1 MAKKRGKIQTP
12 EVPDR
17 QRLFSLPI
25 VVRGA
30 REHNLRNV
38 NLELPR
44 NELICFTGVSG
55 SGKSSLAFDTLF
67 AEGQR
72 RYLESLSTYARQ
84 FVGQMPKPDV
94 DFLSGL
100 APAIS
105 ISQKSTGFNP
115 RSTVGTITELND
127 FLRVFFA
134 RCGTAHCPNCHKPL
148 SRLTQEQM
156 LQIIEKLPAGPYALL
171 VPLIRNQRGSHESLF
186 VSLERSG
193 FNRVR
198 IDGVSYTLE
207 NRPELDRSVKHSI
220 DVVYMHLD
228 LPLRDSAV
236 PDELPNAPSELA
248 RLVTAIEGALK
259 LGRGMFILAPDNP
272 GAASA
277 VGTQTKKPRGR
288 TAKANATS
296 SQANARDVNE
306 GFANQR
312 ITGSGA
318 TAPASVSDTLFA
330 ENFACSTCQQSYPE
344 PTPQLLSFN
353 SKQGA
358 CETCQGL
365 GIASY
370 FTEES
375 LVKDPEVSI
384 QKGAIPALGPWK
396 SLSMWVKRGLND
408 YVSSVRRLTKF
419 NQDLLKTSWKSI
431 PAEARRLLLFNQL
444 DGDFAISCPVFRPAD
459 QEFWNF
465 PGLAGYFSMLCDSN
479 PAHKERLEKY
489 MTQVDCPDCTGH
501 RLNPYARSIRVRTR
515 SEQFSER
522 SWCSISECA
531 EMSID
536 QAAAFF
542 EDVELTSTQQ
552 IIATEALKE
561 IRNRLRFLKDV
572 GLGYLSL
579 GRGAPSLSGGESQ
592 RIRLASQIGAGL
604 TGVLY
609 VLDEP
614 SIGLHP
620 RDNDKLLRSLKHL
633 RDLGNTLIVVEH
645 DEDTMRA
652 ADRLVD
658 FGPGPGV
665 KGGELISAGSLEEL
679 ACNPQ
684 SVTGGFLGRRLR
696 VRFPHSRRHGNG
708 KHIIVRGAAHHNLK
722 GIDVKFPLGMLVA
735 VTGVSGSGKSSLV
748 TDILSPALRNA
759 LNGAEDTPG
768 KHETLQGLEHLDKI
782 IDIDQSP
789 IGRTPRS
796 NPATYTKL
804 FDEIRDLFAELPESK
819 RRGFAPGTFSFNTE
833 LGRCTAC
840 DGHGANRLDMEFL
853 PDLWVP
859 CAVCEGRRY
868 NRATLQVLFK
878 GKSIADCLDLDVQQ
892 AIEHFGSIPNIVKK
906 LKTLADVGL
915 DYIKLGQPSPTLSGG
930 EAQRIKLARELSK
943 RSTGKTLIVLD
954 EPTTGL
960 HFHDI
965 DMLLGVL
972 QNLVDKGNT
981 VVVVE
986 HNLDLIQAADW
997 IIDLG
1002 PEGGAAGGQVICEGT
1017 PEEVASSPDS
1027 HTGVALKRYFEDH
1040 CTEEHASAEH
1050 GASIAASTKKV
1061 KKAKKATAKGK
1072 GASDES
1078 KTLAAQSDKEKSTAE
1093 TNNSCK
1099 IAMLDVQVVGASQH
1113 NLKNVD
1119 VTIPKN
1125 AMTVFCGYSGSG
1137 KTSMALE
1144 TIYAEGQRRFVESL
1158 NPYVRQFVGQM
1169 QKPSVE
1175 RIDGLSPAIAIEQR
1189 AMSHTPRST
1198 VGTVTE
1204 IQDYLRVLYARLG
1217 VMHCTQCDQPVESQ
1231 TIDQILDRWMQWIEE
1246 QLADPNGARRCML
1259 MAPVVPS
1266 SNQTL
1271 EKFFN
1276 ELQLEGYTRVRI
1288 NGQTREI
1295 GPEQGVVPKSVQE
1308 LQVVV
1313 DRFTLDQVDRNRL
1326 ADSAAIAMSLGNGI
1340 AQLAVVNEKLPEKR
1354 WIVQTHSLQS
1364 ACHVCGISYASLT
1377 PHHFSFNTSIGWC
1390 PSCSGL
1396 GVEQGADP
1404 ALFLH
1409 DHLSLLEGGFVMWP
1423 HREHPFSQGMLRA
1436 LARNANL
1443 PLQLPIGKWTSRQ
1456 RHVLLQGLP
1465 DVSISV
1471 FQSDVDPELEAA
1483 KDREVLRYRFRG
1495 LFPALELESKRSNE
1509 VRGMLWEV
1517 LADVPCRT
1525 CHGDRLRDQASHVR
1539 LFGRTIGSL
1548 MSEPIGELTLGIE
1561 GLKWDTRTQKIGGEL
1576 RREVEH
1582 RLKFLVDVG
1591 LEYLTLGRA
1600 ANTLSGGE
1608 SQRIRLASQLGTG
1621 LSGVLYVLDEPTIGL
1636 HPRDNGRLI
1645 RAMHKLRDLG
1655 NTVLVVEHDR
1665 DVIASSDEI
1674 RDFGPGA
1681 GPLGGRVVAQ
1691 GTPDEMSHSENS
1703 VTGPYLSGAKEIALP
1718 RQRQVN
1724 PYVADAANLPENWLR
1739 IKKALHN
1746 TLKSIDVDIPLKRL
1760 IAVTGPSG
1768 SGKSSLIQGILYPA
1782 LAQRLLRVNKRPG
1795 YFESIEGVDQ
1805 IGKVLQVDQSPLG
1818 ASPSSTPA
1826 TYVEVFDLIRNV
1838 FSKQPA
1844 ARQYYRDSFSFN
1856 TGYGRCSRCEGLG
1869 KIKVEMH
1876 FLPAVWIDCEECE
1889 GKRYKPEILSVK
1901 YKGFSIHDVLE
1912 MSAAEALKL
1921 FEDVPKIASM
1931 LDVMC
1936 RVGLDYIKLGQ
1947 SSSTLSGGESQ
1958 RVKLAAELCKPN
1970 DGKTLFLLDEP
1981 TTGLHFEDIRK
1992 LLHVLDELV
2001 NRGNTVLIIEHNL
2014 EVIRSA
2020 DWVIDLGPEA
2030 GREGGELVF
2039 AGTPEALVKYAK
2051 SAVAKGGKRSYT
2063 GEALADWESNR
2074 AKRK

>member
-1 MAKKRGKIQTP
+1 MIKKRTKK
-12 EVPDR
+12 ESSNVNDR
-17 QRLFSLPI
+17 QRLASLPI

-30 REHNLRNV
+30 REHNLRDV
-38 NLELPR
+38 ELELPR

-94 DFLSGL
+94 DYLSGL

-134 RCGTAHCPNCHKPL
+134 RCGTAHCPNCHNPL
-148 SRLTQEQM
+148 SRQTQDQM
-156 LQIIEKLPAGPYALL
+156 LQAIEKLPAGPYTLL
-171 VPLIRNQRGSHESLF
+171 VPLIRNQRGSHENLF
-186 VSLERSG
+186 VALERSG

-207 NRPELDRSVKHSI
+207 NRPDLDRAVKHSI
-220 DVVYMHLD
+220 DVVYMHLE
-228 LPLRDSAV
+228 LPLRDSPL
-236 PDELPNAPSELA
+236 PDELPDAPTELA
-248 RLVTAIEGALK
+248 RLRTAMEGALK
-259 LGRGMFILAPDNP
+259 LGRGLFILAPDNP
-272 GAASA
+272 GAGSA
-277 VGTQTKKPRGR
+277 VGTQAKKPRGR
-288 TAKANATS
+288 TAKTNS
-296 SQANARDVNE
+296 PQSQANKKDTTAGVP
-306 GFANQR
+306 NQGVPER
-312 ITGSGA
+312 GVA
-318 TAPASVSDTLFA
+318 APASLNDTLFA
-330 ENFACSTCQQSYPE
+330 ENFACAICQQSYSE

-365 GIASY
+365 GVASY
-370 FTEES
+370 FTEDS

-384 QKGAIPALGPWK
+384 QKGAIPALGQWK

-408 YVSSVRRLTKF
+408 YVSSVRRLTRF

-431 PAEARRLLLFNQL
+431 PAEARRLLLHNQL
-444 DGDFAISCPVFRPAD
+444 DGDVAISCPMFPPGD
-459 QEFWNF
+459 QDLWNF

-479 PAHKERLEKY
+479 PAHRERLEKY
-489 MTQVDCPDCTGH
+489 MTQVRCPDCSGH
-501 RLNPYARSIRVRTR
+501 RLSPYARAIKVRTR
-515 SEQFSER
+515 CEQFSEKP
-522 SWCSISECA
+522 WCSISDCA

-542 EDVELTSTQQ
+542 DDVDLTPTQQ
-552 IIATEALKE
+552 IIAAEALKE

-620 RDNDKLLRSLKHL
+620 RDNDKLLRSLKRL

-679 ACNPQ
+679 ASNPQ

-696 VRFPHSRRHGNG
+696 VRSPQSRRSGTG
-708 KHIIVRGAAHHNLK
+708 EHIVVQGAAHHNLR
-722 GIDVKFPLGMLVA
+722 GIDVKFPLGMLIA

-768 KHETLQGLEHLDKI
+768 NHRAIQGIEHLDKI

-943 RSTGKTLIVLD
+943 RSTGQTLIVLD

-965 DMLLGVL
+965 DLLLGVL

-997 IIDLG
+997 IIDMG
-1002 PEGGAAGGQVICEGT
+1002 PEGGAAGGLVICEGT
-1017 PEEVASSPDS
+1017 PEEVASNPDS
-1027 HTGVALKRYFEDH
+1027 HTGMALKRYFGDH
-1040 CTEEHASAEH
+1040 HSKDHDSADH
-1050 GASIAASTKKV
+1050 GTSIAASTKKL
-1061 KKAKKATAKGK
+1061 KKAKKATAKGE
-1072 GASDES
+1072 GSSDAPKE
-1078 KTLAAQSDKEKSTAE
+1078 LAAQIDREESTTE
-1093 TNNSCK
+1093 TNNAGK

-1113 NLKNVD
+1113 NLKNID

-1169 QKPSVE
+1169 QKPLVE

-1204 IQDYLRVLYARLG
+1204 IQDYLRVLFARLG
-1217 VMHCTQCDQPVESQ
+1217 VMHCTQCDQQVESQ
-1231 TIDQILDRWMQWIEE
+1231 TIDQILDRWMQWIDV
-1246 QLADPNGARRCML
+1246 QLADPDGARRCML
-1259 MAPVVPS
+1259 LAPVVPP

-1271 EKFFN
+1271 ERFLN
-1276 ELQLEGYTRVRI
+1276 ELQLEGYTRIRI

-1295 GPEQGVVPKSVQE
+1295 GPEQAVAPKSVRE
-1308 LQVVV
+1308 LQIVV
-1313 DRFTLDQVDRNRL
+1313 DRFALDQVDRKRL

-1354 WIVQTHSLQS
+1354 WTVLTYSLQS
-1364 ACHVCGISYASLT
+1364 ACHACGISYTSLT

-1404 ALFLH
+1404 ALFVH

-1423 HREHPFSQGMLRA
+1423 HRDHPFSKGMLRA
-1436 LARNANL
+1436 LARNADL
-1443 PLQLPIGKWTSRQ
+1443 PLDVPISKWTSRQ

-1465 DVSISV
+1465 DVSVSV
-1471 FQSDVDPELEAA
+1471 FKSDIEPELDAA
-1483 KDREVLRYRFRG
+1483 QDREVLRYQFRG

-1509 VRGMLWEV
+1509 VRSMLWEV

-1525 CHGDRLRDQASHVR
+1525 CNGDRLQEQASHVR

-1548 MSEPIGELTLGIE
+1548 MSEPIGELTAWIE
-1561 GLKWDTRTQKIGGEL
+1561 QLKWDARTQKIGGEL

-1681 GPLGGRVVAQ
+1681 GPLGGRVIAQ
-1691 GTPDEMSHSENS
+1691 GTPEEVLSSESS
-1703 VTGPYLSGAKEIALP
+1703 VTGPYLSGAKEISLP
-1718 RQRQVN
+1718 RQRQVT
-1724 PYVADAANLPENWLR
+1724 PFVKDEANVPTNWLR
-1739 IKKALHN
+1739 ISKAAHN
-1746 TLKSIDVDIPLKRL
+1746 TLKAINVDIPLKRL
-1760 IAVTGPSG
+1760 TAVTGPSG

-1782 LAQRLLRVNKRPG
+1782 LAQRLLRIKKRPG
-1795 YFESIEGVDQ
+1795 YFESIEGIDQ

-1826 TYVEVFDLIRNV
+1826 TYVEVFDLIRTV
-1838 FSKQPA
+1838 FSKQPSA
-1844 ARQYYRDSFSFN
+1844 KQYYRDSFSFN
-1856 TGYGRCSRCEGLG
+1856 TGYGRCSHCEGLG

-1889 GKRYKPEILSVK
+1889 GKRYKPEILAVT

-1921 FEDVPKIASM
+1921 FEDVPKIVNM

-1970 DGKTLFLLDEP
+1970 DGKTLYLLDEP

-1992 LLHVLDELV
+1992 LLQVLDELV

-2039 AGTPEALVKYAK
+2039 AGTPEALAKYAT

>member
-1 MAKKRGKIQTP
+1 VIKKRTKKEPTQ
-12 EVPDR
+12 VDDR
-17 QRLFSLPI
+17 QRLASLPI

-30 REHNLRNV
+30 REHNLRDV
-38 NLELPR
+38 DLELPR

-94 DFLSGL
+94 DYLSGL

-148 SRLTQEQM
+148 SRQTQDQM
-156 LQIIEKLPAGPYALL
+156 LQAIEKLPAGLYSLL
-171 VPLIRNQRGSHESLF
+171 VPLIRNQRGAHENLF
-186 VSLERSG
+186 VALERSG

-198 IDGVSYTLE
+198 VDGVSCTLE
-207 NRPELDRSVKHSI
+207 NRPDLDRSVKHSI
-220 DVVYMHLD
+220 DVVYMHLE
-228 LPLRDSAV
+228 LPLRDSPV
-236 PDELPNAPSELA
+236 PDELPDAPTELA
-248 RLVTAIEGALK
+248 RLRTAMEGALK

-272 GAASA
+272 GAAS
-277 VGTQTKKPRGR
+277 GTEVKKPRGR
-288 TAKANATS
+288 TAKPNVRQSPANERE
-296 SQANARDVNE
+296 ANEEVSKQGIPE
-306 GFANQR
+306 
-312 ITGSGA
+312 TGA
-318 TAPASVSDTLFA
+318 VAPAPVNDTLFA
-330 ENFACSTCQQSYPE
+330 ENFACSACQQSYSE

-365 GIASY
+365 GVASY
-370 FTEES
+370 FTEDS

-384 QKGAIPALGPWK
+384 QKGAIPALGQWK

-408 YVSSVRRLTKF
+408 YASSVRRVTRF

-431 PAEARRLLLFNQL
+431 PAEARRLLLHNQL
-444 DGDFAISCPVFRPAD
+444 DGDVTISCPMFPPGD
-459 QEFWNF
+459 QDLWNF

-479 PAHKERLEKY
+479 PTHRERLEKY
-489 MTQVDCPDCTGH
+489 MSQVLCPDCSGH
-501 RLNPYARSIRVRTR
+501 RLSPYARAIKVRTR
-515 SEQFSER
+515 CDRFAENPWR
-522 SWCSISECA
+522 SISDCA
-531 EMSID
+531 DMSID

-542 EDVELTSTQQ
+542 EEVELSATQQ

-579 GRGAPSLSGGESQ
+579 GRAAPSLSGGESQ

-665 KGGELISAGSLEEL
+665 KGGDLISVGSLEEL
-679 ACNPQ
+679 SSNPL

-696 VRFPHSRRHGNG
+696 VLSPKSRRSGNG
-708 KHIIVRGAAHHNLK
+708 LDLVVRGATHHNLK
-722 GIDVKFPLGMLVA
+722 GIDVRFPLGKLIA

-768 KHETLQGLEHLDKI
+768 KHQSIQGIENLDKI

-892 AIEHFGSIPNIVKK
+892 AIEHFGSIPKIVKK
-906 LKTLADVGL
+906 LQTLADVGL

-965 DMLLGVL
+965 DLLLGVL
-972 QNLVDKGNT
+972 QSLVDKGNT

-1002 PEGGAAGGQVICEGT
+1002 PEGGAEGGQVICEGT
-1017 PEEVASSPDS
+1017 PEFVASNSDS
-1027 HTGVALKRYFEDH
+1027 HTGVALKRYFQ
-1040 CTEEHASAEH
+1040 EHSDQFAAPADEGKKTKKASAK
-1050 GASIAASTKKV
+1050 GLSNSNSKK
-1061 KKAKKATAKGK
+1061 KPTAK
-1072 GASDES
+1072 DEVEKPTVGTPVS
-1078 KTLAAQSDKEKSTAE
+1078 EKSTTE
-1093 TNNSCK
+1093 K
-1099 IAMLDVQVVGASQH
+1099 VAMVDVQVVGANQH
-1113 NLKNVD
+1113 NLKNID
-1119 VTIPKN
+1119 VTISKN

-1169 QKPSVE
+1169 EKPSVE

-1189 AMSHTPRST
+1189 AISHTPRST

-1204 IQDYLRVLYARLG
+1204 IQDYLRVLFARLG
-1217 VMHCTQCDQPVESQ
+1217 VMHCTQCDKPVESQ
-1231 TIDQILDRWMQWIEE
+1231 TIDQILDRWMQWIDE
-1246 QLADPNGARRCML
+1246 QLADPDGARRCML
-1259 MAPVVPS
+1259 LAPVVPP

-1271 EKFFN
+1271 DRFFN
-1276 ELQLEGYTRVRI
+1276 DLQLEGYTRIRI
-1288 NGQTREI
+1288 NGKTHEI
-1295 GPEQGVVPKSVQE
+1295 GPEATVAPKSVQE

-1313 DRFTLDQVDRNRL
+1313 DRFALDQVDRKRL
-1326 ADSAAIAMSLGNGI
+1326 ADSAATAMSLGNGI
-1340 AQLAVVNEKLPEKR
+1340 AQIAVVNEKLPEKR
-1354 WIVQTHSLQS
+1354 WILHTYSLQS
-1364 ACHVCGISYASLT
+1364 ACHACGLSYTPLT

-1404 ALFLH
+1404 ALFVH
-1409 DHLSLLEGGFVMWP
+1409 EHLTLLEGGFVMWP
-1423 HREHPFSQGMLRA
+1423 HREHPFSVGMLRA
-1436 LARNANL
+1436 LARNGDL
-1443 PLQLPIGKWTSRQ
+1443 PLDVPIGKWTSRQ

-1465 DVSISV
+1465 EVNISV
-1471 FQSDVDPELEAA
+1471 YLSDVEPAIQAA
-1483 KDREVLRYRFRG
+1483 QDREILRFRFRG
-1495 LFPALELESKRSNE
+1495 LFPALELESKRSVE
-1509 VRGMLWEV
+1509 VRNMLWEF

-1525 CHGDRLRDQASHVR
+1525 CNGDRVHEQASHVR

-1548 MSEPIGELTLGIE
+1548 MTQPIGELFAWIE

-1576 RREVEH
+1576 RREIEH

-1591 LEYLTLGRA
+1591 LEYLTLGRG

-1645 RAMHKLRDLG
+1645 QAMHKLRDLG

-1691 GTPDEMSHSENS
+1691 GTPDEVMRSES
-1703 VTGPYLSGAKEIALP
+1703 SITGPYLSGAKEISLP
-1718 RQRQVN
+1718 RQRQVS
-1724 PYVADAANLPENWLR
+1724 PYQKGESTNLPPTWLS
-1739 IKKALHN
+1739 IKKAAHN
-1746 TLKSIDVDIPLKRL
+1746 TLKAIDVDIPLRRL
-1760 IAVTGPSG
+1760 TAVTGPSG

-1782 LAQRLLRVNKRPG
+1782 LAQRLLRIKKRPG

-1826 TYVEVFDLIRNV
+1826 TYVEVFDHIRNL
-1838 FSKQPA
+1838 FAKQPA
-1844 ARQYYRDSFSFN
+1844 AKTFYRDSFSFN
-1856 TGYGRCSRCEGLG
+1856 TGYGRCEHCEGLG

-1876 FLPAVWIDCEECE
+1876 FLPAVWIECEECL
-1889 GKRYKPEILSVK
+1889 GKRYKPEILAVT
-1901 YKGFSIHDVLE
+1901 YKGCSIHDVLE

-1921 FEDVPKIASM
+1921 FEDQPKIARM

-1958 RVKLAAELCKPN
+1958 RVKLAAELCKPS
-1970 DGKTLFLLDEP
+1970 DGNTLFLLDEP

-1992 LLHVLDELV
+1992 LLNVLDELV
-2001 NRGNTVLIIEHNL
+2001 DRGNTVLIIEHNL

-2030 GREGGELVF
+2030 GIEGGELVF

-2051 SAVAKGGKRSYT
+2051 TAVAKGGKRSYT

-2074 AKRK
+2074 TTRK

>member
-1 MAKKRGKIQTP
+1 VAKKRTKTDTP
-12 EVPDR
+12 KVPDR
-17 QRLFSLPI
+17 QRLSSLPI

-38 NLELPR
+38 DIELPR

-94 DFLSGL
+94 DYLSGL

-134 RCGTAHCPNCHKPL
+134 RCGTAYCPTCEKPL
-148 SRLTQEQM
+148 SRQTLDQM
-156 LQIIEKLPAGPYALL
+156 LQAIEKLPAGPYLMLIPL
-171 VPLIRNQRGSHESLF
+171 VRNQRGYHQSLF
-186 VSLERSG
+186 AALERMG
-193 FNRVR
+193 LNRVR
-198 IDGVSYTLE
+198 IDGAYYALSD
-207 NRPELDRSVKHSI
+207 RPDLDSSVKHSI
-220 DVVYMHLD
+220 DVVYMHLE
-228 LPLRDSAV
+228 LPLRGAAV
-236 PDELPNAPSELA
+236 ANELPDAPTDLEQL
-248 RLVTAIEGALK
+248 RTAMESALK
-259 LGRGMFILAPDNP
+259 LGGGMFILAPEP
-272 GAASA
+272 SAKSGSASATKKKLGKTAASK
-277 VGTQTKKPRGR
+277 TKKKSASEVTTESVTPNDPQF
-288 TAKANATS
+288 NATH
-296 SQANARDVNE
+296 
-306 GFANQR
+306 
-312 ITGSGA
+312 TK
-318 TAPASVSDTLFA
+318 DTLFA
-330 ENFACSTCQQSYPE
+330 ESYACTNCQQSYSE

-353 SKQGA
+353 SRQGA
-358 CETCQGL
+358 CETCEGL
-365 GIASY
+365 GVASY

-375 LVKDPEVSI
+375 LVKNPECSI
-384 QKGAIPALGPWK
+384 QQGAIPALGPWK
-396 SLSMWVKRGLND
+396 SVSMWVKRAIVD
-408 YVSSVRRLTKF
+408 YADSIRRLTRFNQDVLKTAWKSLPPEVRRLWL
-419 NQDLLKTSWKSI
+419 NNVVS
-431 PAEARRLLLFNQL
+431 
-444 DGDFAISCPVFRPAD
+444 GDRVISCPMFPPGDPDVL
-459 QEFWNF
+459 NF
-465 PGLAGYFSMLCDSN
+465 PGLAGYFLMLRDSN
-479 PAHKERLEKY
+479 PAHRERLEKF
-489 MTQVDCPDCTGH
+489 MTQVRCPDCSGH
-501 RLNPYARSIRVRTR
+501 RLHSYARSIKVRTR
-515 SEQFSER
+515 GEQFADKP
-522 SWCSISECA
+522 WCSISDCA

-536 QAAAFF
+536 QASAFF
-542 EDVELTSTQQ
+542 EDVELTPTQQ

-579 GRGAPSLSGGESQ
+579 GRGAPTLSGGESQ

-665 KGGELISAGSLEEL
+665 QGGELISTGSLEEI
-679 ACNPQ
+679 ASNPE
-684 SVTGGFLGRRLR
+684 SLTGGFLGRRLR
-696 VRFPHSRRHGNG
+696 VRSPQSRRKGTG
-708 KHIIVRGAAHHNLK
+708 EHISVRGAAHHNLK

-759 LNGAEDTPG
+759 LNGAEETPG
-768 KHETLQGLEHLDKI
+768 KHEVIQGLEHLDKI

-840 DGHGANRLDMEFL
+840 EGHGANRLDMEFL

-943 RSTGKTLIVLD
+943 RSTGKTFIVLD

-997 IIDLG
+997 IIDMG
-1002 PEGGAAGGQVICEGT
+1002 PEGGVAGGQVICEGT
-1017 PEEVASSPDS
+1017 PEEVASNPDS
-1027 HTGVALKRYFEDH
+1027 YTGVALKRYFEEHNSADH
-1040 CTEEHASAEH
+1040 GTAIAAHTKGGKKTKKASAKGG
-1050 GASIAASTKKV
+1050 GAQGNQETSNA
-1061 KKAKKATAKGK
+1061 
-1072 GASDES
+1072 
-1078 KTLAAQSDKEKSTAE
+1078 EKSKVEGDKAV
-1093 TNNSCK
+1093 K
-1099 IAMLDVQVVGASQH
+1099 VAMLDVQVVGASQH
-1113 NLKNVD
+1113 NLKSID

-1204 IQDYLRVLYARLG
+1204 IQDYLRVLFARLG

-1231 TIDQILDRWMQWIEE
+1231 TIDQILDRWMQWIDE

-1259 MAPVVPS
+1259 LAPVVPP

-1271 EKFFN
+1271 EKFCN
-1276 ELQLEGYTRVRI
+1276 DLQLEGYTRIRI

-1295 GPEQGVVPKSVQE
+1295 GPEQTVAPKSVQE

-1313 DRFTLDQVDRNRL
+1313 DRFALDQVDRKRL

-1340 AQLAVVNEKLPEKR
+1340 AQIAVVNEKLPEKR
-1354 WIVQTHSLQS
+1354 WIVQTYSLQS
-1364 ACHVCGISYASLT
+1364 ACHACGISYTSLT

-1404 ALFLH
+1404 ALFIH

-1436 LARNANL
+1436 LARNADL
-1443 PLQLPIGKWTSRQ
+1443 PLQLPIGKWTARQ

-1471 FQSDVDPELEAA
+1471 FQSDVEPELEAA
-1483 KDREVLRYRFRG
+1483 EDREVLRYRFRG
-1495 LFPALELESKRSNE
+1495 LFPALELESKRSSE
-1509 VRGMLWEV
+1509 VRSMLWEV

-1525 CHGDRLRDQASHVR
+1525 CNGDRLRDQASHVR

-1548 MSEPIGELTLGIE
+1548 MSQPIGELTQWIE
-1561 GLKWDTRTQKIGGEL
+1561 QLEWDTRTQKIGGEL

-1636 HPRDNGRLI
+1636 HPRDNDRLI

-1691 GTPDEMSHSENS
+1691 GTPAEMLNSDSS

-1718 RQRQVN
+1718 RQRQVT
-1724 PYVADAANLPENWLR
+1724 PYVDDETNLPAHWLR
-1739 IKKALHN
+1739 IRKATHN
-1746 TLKSIDVDIPLKRL
+1746 TLKAINVDIPLNRL

-1795 YFESIEGVDQ
+1795 YFESIEGVNN

-1826 TYVEVFDLIRNV
+1826 TYVGVFDLIRTV
-1838 FSKQPA
+1838 FSKQPS

-1856 TGYGRCSRCEGLG
+1856 TGYGRCSQCEGLG

-1889 GKRYKPEILSVK
+1889 GKRYKPEILAVT

-1912 MSAAEALKL
+1912 MSAAEALTL
-1921 FEDVPKIASM
+1921 FEDNQKIADM

-1970 DGKTLFLLDEP
+1970 DGKSIYLLDEP

-2014 EVIRSA
+2014 EVIRSS

-2039 AGTPEALVKYAK
+2039 AGTPEALAKYAK
-2051 SAVAKGGKRSYT
+2051 AAVAKGGKRSYT